1 MHKKSRKGNQIKIIG
16 ILVIIAVVVLTGFA
30 LWKMQSSSASPTTD
44 SEQTEQDGE
53 VVEGDVNWNGKW
65 YNYNTHLSNY
75 LFMGVDNREKVE
87 TNTGHA
93 NAGQS
98 DAIYLVAWDR
108 VKKTATTISIPRD
121 TITEIETFGPGGES
135 LGKTKD
141 HISLSYAYGDGKYKS
156 CELTKEA
163 VSNLFYGLSIQSY
176 CSLNMDGLPVLT
188 ESVGGVTVTVP
199 NDSLES
205 KYPEFKK
212 GIQVTLTKETTEP
225 FVRYRDTTVSQSAI
239 TRLERQQA
247 FISAFGEVA
256 RKKFSEDPGFVTKLY
271 SDLEPYM
278 VTNMSADDFS
288 KALQGMN
295 SEESGN
301 SWTVPGKGVEG
312 EDYDEYIVDDD
323 ALYEK
328 IIETFYTEVEDK

>member
-1 MHKKSRKGNQIKIIG
+1 MHKKSGKGNQIRVMG
-16 ILVIIAVVVLTGFA
+16 ILVVIAVVILAGVIF
-30 LWKMQSSSASPTTD
+30 WRMQVSSSQRTE
-44 SEQTEQDGE
+44 SEQAEQKE
-53 VVEGDVNWNGKW
+53 KSAEGDVTWKGKW
-65 YNYNTHLSNY
+65 YNYNTHLTNY
-75 LFMGVDNREKVE
+75 LFIGVDNREKVE

-98 DAIYLVAWDR
+98 DALYLVAWDR

-121 TITEIETFGPGGES
+121 TITEIEAFGPGGES

-156 CELTKEA
+156 CELTKDA
-163 VSNLFYGLSIQSY
+163 VSNLFYGLSIQGY
-176 CSLNMDGLPVLT
+176 CSLNMDGLPILT

-205 KYPEFKK
+205 KYPEFQK
-212 GIQVTLTKETTEP
+212 GAQVTLTKETTET
-225 FVRYRDTTVSQSAI
+225 FVRYRDTAISQSAI
-239 TRLERQQA
+239 TRMERQQT
-247 FISAFGEVA
+247 FISAFGEA
-256 RKKFSEDPGFVTKLY
+256 AKKKFAEDPGFITQLY

-278 VTNMSADDFS
+278 VTNMGADDFT
-288 KALQGMN
+288 KVMQGMN
-295 SEESGN
+295 TEDEESA
-301 SWTVPGKGVEG
+301 WTVPGKGIEG

-328 IIETFYTEVEDK
+328 IIETFYTEVE

>member
-1 MHKKSRKGNQIKIIG
+1 MRKKSRRGNQAKIG
-16 ILVIIAVVVLTGFA
+16 ILVIIAVVVLAGVI
-30 LWKMQSSSASPTTD
+30 LWRRQSSSAQATEP
-44 SEQTEQDGE
+44 EQTDQSEE
-53 VVEGDVNWNGKW
+53 TVEGDITWNGKW

-75 LFMGVDNREKVE
+75 LFIGVDNREKVE

-93 NAGQS
+93 NAGQC
-98 DAIYLVAWDR
+98 DALYLVAWDR
-108 VKKTATTISIPRD
+108 VEKTATIISIPRD

-135 LGKTKD
+135 LGKTND
-141 HISLSYAYGDGKYKS
+141 HISLSYAYGDGKYES
-156 CELTKEA
+156 CELAKQA
-163 VSNLFYGLSIQSY
+163 VSNLFYGLSIQGY
-176 CSLNMDGLPVLT
+176 CSLNMDGLPLLT

-212 GIQVTLTKETTEP
+212 GAQVTLTKETTEP

-239 TRLERQQA
+239 TRMERQQV
-247 FISAFGEVA
+247 FIRAFGEA
-256 RKKFSEDPGFVTKLY
+256 AKKKFAENPAFITQLY

-278 VTNMSADDFS
+278 VTNMGADDFS
-288 KALQGMN
+288 KVMQGMN
-295 SEESGN
+295 TEDEGSA
-301 SWTVPGKGVEG
+301 WTVPGKGTEG

-328 IIETFYTEVEDK
+328 IIETFYTEVEEK